1 MEKEYFTYLTI
12 IGLIL
17 SFGLYVPTYFL
28 LWLTPIYNKFKWP
41 GRHLIIVNFALCVL
55 AGMFV
60 NRLSYGLQLLTIFIT
75 TFELFLYGKRF
86 LFLRNESEMYP
97 PKEVMDYF
105 KTHKGRILILHDEFP
120 VNATIPLGLV
130 GITGY
135 DPFILKDY
143 HDLTNKLQGLEGYGQ
158 VTIKLNPNKEFLDEL
173 KVDYIYTDKEFEGFE
188 VVLKTQKAMLLRR
201 TK

>member
-1 MEKEYFTYLTI
+1 MEKEYFTYLII

-55 AGMFV
+55 AGMHPYAKYV
-60 NRLSYGLQLLTIFIT
+60 IPIALI
-75 TFELFLYGKRF
+75 ELFWYGKRF
-86 LFLRNESEMYP
+86 LYLRNESKMYP
-97 PKEVMDYF
+97 PKEVMEYF

-120 VNATIPLGLV
+120 VNATVPLGLV

-135 DPFILKDY
+135 DPFILKSY

-201 TK
+201 TKCIS